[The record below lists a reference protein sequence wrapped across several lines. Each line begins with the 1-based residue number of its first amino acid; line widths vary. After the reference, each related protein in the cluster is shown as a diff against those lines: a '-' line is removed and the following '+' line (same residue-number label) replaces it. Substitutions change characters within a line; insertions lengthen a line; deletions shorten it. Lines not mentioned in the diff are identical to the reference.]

1 MCYLGDCVIW
11 AYGLHYGVWLC
22 YSGYSLPCGA
32 WLCYLGVAIVF
43 ITGYG
48 CYLVIWLFYFCSMAF
63 IWGMVILFW
72 AIVRPSLGLGQHG

>member
-1 MCYLGDCVIW
+1 MVFIMGYGCVIW
-11 AYGLHYGVWLC
+11 GYGCVIR
-22 YSGYSLPCGA
+22 GYSLPYGA

-48 CYLVIWLFYFCSMAF
+48 CYLAVWLFYFWSMAF

-72 AIVRPSLGLGQHG
+72 VIVRPGLGLG